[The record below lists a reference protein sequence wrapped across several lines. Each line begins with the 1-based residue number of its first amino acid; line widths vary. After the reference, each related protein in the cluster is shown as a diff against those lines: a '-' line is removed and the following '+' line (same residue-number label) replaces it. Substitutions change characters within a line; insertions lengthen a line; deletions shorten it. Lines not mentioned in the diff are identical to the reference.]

1 MSKLG
6 ITVGALAVVGV
17 ATALLIEHQ
26 AQARLRERNQA
37 LRQQVEHLARLK
49 AGSRPL
55 SPLVLQSHLT
65 SSLPGEQ
72 WRELLRL
79 RGELGVLRQ
88 EKAEVVRLRADNSR
102 MRSNWVA
109 QLLEGKQ
116 LSLQQVAP
124 YLKANQR
131 SAESLIAA
139 SRLTGDLSLLREAM
153 EKYPNDPRVNFA
165 ACFALKDETNAAE
178 HRQRLEAFKESAP
191 DNALAN
197 YLSAQDYFKSGQPDL
212 AVQDLVAASGKPRFQ
227 DYYSDLVQNAEAAY
241 QAAGLSTVEAALAAS
256 AQPLPQLAELRGLG
270 QSLADLAKL
279 YRQAGDEASA
289 QAALQMGVTLGRQ
302 LGEPVPQGTVI
313 SQFVGMAIERQILGT
328 LDPASPYDVAGRSVQ
343 DRLDEL
349 LREREAIKALFQQGE
364 RLLRTLPEPELAG
377 YYDRMRISGELEAM
391 RWVVSQAGHP

>member
-1 MSKLG
+1 MTKLR
-6 ITVGALAVVGV
+6 IAVGALAAVGV
-17 ATALLIEHQ
+17 ATVLLLERQ

-37 LRQQVEHLARLK
+37 LREQVEHLARLK

-79 RGELGVLRQ
+79 RGQLGVLRQ
-88 EKAEVVRLRADNSR
+88 EKAEVVRLRTDNSR
-102 MRSNWVA
+102 MRSNWVE
-109 QLLEGKQ
+109 QLLGGKK
-116 LSLQQVAP
+116 LSLEQVAS

-139 SRLTGDLSLLREAM
+139 SHLTGDLSLLREAV
-153 EKYPNDPRVNFA
+153 EKYPNDPGVNFA
-165 ACFALKDETNAAE
+165 ACFALKDETDPAD
-178 HRQRLEAFKESAP
+178 HRQRLEAFKQSAP

-197 YLSAQDYFKSGQPDL
+197 YLSAQDYFKSGQQDQ
-212 AVQDLVAASGKPRFQ
+212 AVQELMAASGKPRFQ
-227 DYYSDLVQNAEAAY
+227 DYYSGLVQSAEAAY

-256 AQPLPQLAELRGLG
+256 VQPLPQLAALKGLG
-270 QSLADLAKL
+270 QSLAELATL

-289 QAALQMGVTLGRQ
+289 GAALQMGVTLGRQ
-302 LGEPVPQGTVI
+302 LGEAAPQGTVI

-328 LDPASPYDVAGRSVQ
+328 LDPASPYDAAGRSVQ

-364 RLLRTLPEPELAG
+364 RLLRTLPEPALIS
-377 YYDRMRISGELEAM
+377 YYNRMRTSGELEAM
-391 RWVVSQAGHP
+391 RWVVNREGHP

>member
-6 ITVGALAVVGV
+6 ITVGAIAVVGV
-17 ATALLIEHQ
+17 ATVLLLEHQ
-26 AQARLRERNQA
+26 AQSGLRERNQA
-37 LRQQVEHLARLK
+37 LRQKIEHLARLK
-49 AGSRPL
+49 AGSGPL
-55 SPLVLQSHLT
+55 SPLLLQSHLT
-65 SSLPGEQ
+65 SSLPGDQ

-116 LSLQQVAP
+116 LSLEQVAP

-131 SAESLIAA
+131 SAESLLAA
-139 SRLTGDLSLLREAM
+139 SRLTGDLSLLREAV
-153 EKYPNDPRVNFA
+153 EKYPNDPRVNFT
-165 ACFALKDETNAAE
+165 ACFALKDETNAAD
-178 HRQRLEAFKESAP
+178 RRLRLEALKESAP

-197 YLSAQDYFKSGQPDL
+197 YLSAQDYFKSGQPDQ

-328 LDPASPYDVAGRSVQ
+328 LDPASPYDAAGHSVR

-349 LREREAIKALFQQGE
+349 LREREAIKLLFQRGE
-364 RLLRTLPEPELAG
+364 RLLRTLPEPELIG
-377 YYDRMRISGELEAM
+377 YYDRMRTSGELAAM
-391 RWVVSQAGHP
+391 RWLVNPDGQP

>member
-1 MSKLG
+1 
-6 ITVGALAVVGV
+6 
-17 ATALLIEHQ
+17 
-26 AQARLRERNQA
+26 
-37 LRQQVEHLARLK
+37 
-49 AGSRPL
+49 
-55 SPLVLQSHLT
+55 LQ
-65 SSLPGEQ
+65 
-72 WRELLRL
+72 
-79 RGELGVLRQ
+79 
-88 EKAEVVRLRADNSR
+88 ADNSR
-102 MRSNWVA
+102 MRSNWVE
-109 QLLEGKQ
+109 QILGGRK
-116 LSLQQVAP
+116 LSLEQVAP

-139 SRLTGDLSLLREAM
+139 SHLTGDLSLLREAL
-153 EKYPNDPRVNFA
+153 ERHPNDPRVNFA

-328 LDPASPYDVAGRSVQ
+328 LDPASPYDAAGHSVR

-349 LREREAIKALFQQGE
+349 LREREAIKLLFQRGE
-364 RLLRTLPEPELAG
+364 RLLRTLPEPELIG
-377 YYDRMRISGELEAM
+377 YYDRMRTSGELAAM
-391 RWVVSQAGHP
+391 RWLVNPDGQP

>member
-1 MSKLG
+1 MTKLG
-6 ITVGALAVVGV
+6 IAVGALAAVGV
-17 ATALLIEHQ
+17 ATAFLLEHQ
-26 AQARLRERNQA
+26 AQARLRERNLA

-49 AGSRPL
+49 AGSHPL
-55 SPLVLQSHLT
+55 SPLVLQSHIT
-65 SSLPGEQ
+65 SSLPGDQ

-88 EKAEVVRLRADNSR
+88 EKAEVARLQADNSR
-102 MRSNWVA
+102 LRSNLVE
-109 QLLEGKQ
+109 QILGGRK
-116 LSLQQVAP
+116 LSLEQVAP

-139 SRLTGDLSLLREAM
+139 SHLTGDLSLLREAL
-153 EKYPNDPRVNFA
+153 ERHPNDPRVNFA
-165 ACFALKDETNAAE
+165 ACFALKDDTDPAG
-178 HRQRLEAFKESAP
+178 HRLRLEALKEAAP

-197 YLSAQDYFKSGQPDL
+197 YLSAQDYFKSGQASQ
-212 AVQDLVAASGKPRFQ
+212 AVQDLVAASGKPGFQ
-227 DYYSDLVQNAEAAY
+227 DYHSDFVQNAEAAY
-241 QAAGLSTVEAALAAS
+241 QAAGLSSLEAALAAS
-256 AQPLPQLAELRGLG
+256 GQPLPQLAELKGLG
-270 QSLADLAKL
+270 QSLADLATR

-289 QAALQMGVTLGRQ
+289 GAALQMGVSLGRE
-302 LGEPVPQGTVI
+302 LGEPAPQGTVI

-328 LDPASPYDVAGRSVQ
+328 LDPASPYDAAGRSVQ